1 MAMFAA
7 AETGRRDLLAEE
19 FLRLDAL
26 RTRAEG
32 LIADNRTACLET
44 ARIRGY
50 SDDNFEGWKAKML
63 SLCDPMQPR
72 SLLNVLRVAVSRDPH
87 APVDLLDK
95 IDEVLPKC
103 GNDRDGSAHRPLEC
117 AHDLL

>member
-26 RTRAEG
+26 RTRVEG
-32 LIADNRTACLET
+32 LIADNRTTCLET
-44 ARIRGY
+44 ARIRGR
-50 SDDNFEGWKAKML
+50 SGDFEGWKTAML
-63 SLCDPMQPR
+63 SLCYPQPR

-95 IDEVLPKC
+95 IDEYPAEVWK
-103 GNDRDGSAHRPLEC
+103 
-117 AHDLL
+117 